1 MKKIATNM
9 YSYQVIALFV
19 LIGTVKSFPSD
30 LNDLSAK
37 NGASEELNSDYDE
50 KMADIFD
57 IPLNDDQQVNLE
69 NCENIICMPHYLC
82 INDMVVNNGTELF
95 EWRISTRMTVDKS
108 DIVCKSMEMPCCADE
123 AIENLHQNS
132 TDDQSESSES
142 RNNDSS
148 SEIQKPNSDED
159 QHTDAPNKEED
170 YDVNEIEDEK
180 PIQNVFKCGYRKS
193 RHTSARI
200 VDGDE
205 AEPNEYPWMV
215 GLFLRLPSG
224 NLRFIGGGSLIH
236 GSVIMTA
243 AHSLRR
249 IVPENLI
256 IRAGE
261 HDILDTHNDKNRQE
275 RSVKNIIIHEDLYAE
290 ALINDIALVVLD
302 KPFELSE
309 TVNTICLPPQSV
321 QTDEHVMCTV
331 SGWGKNAGDRGG
343 KYQATL
349 RKVDLSI
356 VKRGKCERYLRKTR
370 LGPFYNLNESLMCA
384 GGGRRDTCKGDGG
397 SPLVCVIPYDK
408 NRFYQTGIVAGGIGC
423 GANVPGLYVN
433 VAHFSHWITH
443 QLGFINLNLEQENIL
458 PYDLFD

>member
-1 MKKIATNM
+1 M

-19 LIGTVKSFPSD
+19 LIGTVKSFPSE

-37 NGASEELNSDYDE
+37 IGASEELNDDYDQ
-50 KMADIFD
+50 KMANIFD
-57 IPLNDDQQVNLE
+57 IPLNEDQRVNLE

-95 EWRISTRMTVDKS
+95 EWRISTRMAVDQS

-123 AIENLHQNS
+123 AMKNLHQNPADEQNA
-132 TDDQSESSES
+132 TAPSEGRNVNSPSE
-142 RNNDSS
+142 
-148 SEIQKPNSDED
+148 KPNSV
-159 QHTDAPNKEED
+159 EEPQ
-170 YDVNEIEDEK
+170 VI
-180 PIQNVFKCGYRKS
+180 KCGYRKS
-193 RHTSARI
+193 RHTSTRI

-215 GLFLRLPSG
+215 GLFLQVPSG
-224 NLRFIGGGSLIH
+224 SLRFIGGGSLIH

-243 AHSLRR
+243 AHFLQR
-249 IVPENLI
+249 IVPEDLI

-261 HDILDTHNDKNRQE
+261 HDILDTHNVKNRQE

-290 ALINDIALVVLD
+290 GLINDIALVVLD
-302 KPFELSE
+302 KPFKLSE

-321 QTDEHVMCTV
+321 LTDEHIMCTV
-331 SGWGKNAGDRGG
+331 SGWGKNASNRSG

-370 LGPFYNLNESLMCA
+370 LGPYYNLNESLMCA

-397 SPLVCVIPYDK
+397 SPLVCLIPHDR

-423 GANVPGLYVN
+423 GGNVPGLYVN
-433 VAHFSHWITH
+433 VAHFSHWISH

-458 PYDLFD
+458 TYDLFD